1 MAQQQINKVQWNP
14 QGGGLNSDLDP
25 KGISGGD
32 LLVTGINSGGMNIRN
47 VGKGLNVVPDYEP
60 IYGNDFVYSLDPAVA
75 QNKKWRIY
83 VDSSET
89 SPLVSQPNVVLNGNF
104 VANIT
109 NWTSAIPGAWVWN
122 AGGYAEHIPGVGN
135 QSLFFQTQTGIDP
148 GFYTVQFDVVSCT
161 TGTLSFPLNE
171 FSNTV
176 YTANGTYTAELPVV
190 VDTSGNFAV
199 YFFADDNFDGGID
212 NIIIRKVAEV
222 YAFEPFLAD
231 AAGNQI
237 NFTFPFYWPVFN
249 NIQDSLDAISNWLLY
264 TSDAIS
270 GLSPSSTTVI
280 TGSYTGYVEF
290 ELIPYPYSNYIFR
303 EDYVASLSNV
313 SDCVN
318 VIVSQEAIDPGSLGE
333 WNLIG
338 SDDRPGYSFQFWTT
352 RDSLPS
358 NLEIQNVSD
367 NGSGVIR
374 ITTVEPH
381 DLIPNQAVRISLV
394 EGAVEANGIW
404 IVNVID
410 QFNFDLYGS
419 TYSSL
424 YVSGGIITYD
434 IYGLGEIGVAVRGD
448 DGIVTYTRLLRSIE
462 LNFTTLKQ
470 IDVRVKRKQDSRFA
484 AYFTDNYNVPRV
496 FYYKGAFIQDG
507 ALNFINSDNIYE
519 YGNIS
524 SELRWLVNNEDFY
537 IDVIGQ
543 NDSGGTLKSGNWR
556 YSARLL
562 TSNFTATNWSQL
574 TEGIPVFVDSNTDVH
589 LVGSNPDV
597 PTSKLNRLKLT
608 NNVSGLYTYV
618 EIAALNYI
626 NNIAPYGYIIGR
638 FVLSDDD
645 VQYFNHSGQEPE
657 QLDLDSGTLND
668 FSNAFV
674 LAQNVELLDN
684 RAILSNLTPAQTFDF
699 TQWVETFKYSLN
711 RKTLDPVGV
720 WSTDSLQ
727 VGEYQV
733 PMNVYSYKSHMMMET
748 YRYGFR
754 FKLKNGSLTQAFYP
768 GYDIKIDLPT
778 TLPIERIAGT
788 FTSFDLTDQA
798 GTPSGGPTEVY
809 SIYIS
814 WENINLSF
822 LIDGTP
828 AYDLIDEI
836 IPCRATVVPEVLVH
850 GCGALGVSGIIGS
863 FISGI
868 QTLPVGTSTD
878 ISPYPFI
885 SGDTTYATSD
895 VYPGTDGLF
904 SFTPRRN
911 SIFVFSPDLHFDL
924 TDISFQSGD
933 QLFVFGNPTRH
944 DTFSYLITGINERSY
959 YSEYDGNTSIT
970 SNPTPYVFSSAP
982 GSFLFD
988 HPIGSG
994 GATSQGQSVNIG
1006 GSLYRQTIYSQSGAV
1021 IYPQNEKSLVCRV
1034 STSITNTSGNTD
1046 YGFYRVIYYRPL
1058 TNKYGDPS
1066 STIYTEFLPPYRVGT
1081 NRTLVLSGDFNTYGD
1096 VFTQKTYLKFR
1107 YPGWW
1112 SESAGKWRGYGS
1124 GVGYYT
1130 QNRNNIQ
1137 LRSYISEDFN
1147 EAYRITKYALGG
1159 WISFGYSISG
1169 EVGYGNSQYLYVAP
1183 DGQGR
1188 DSQLFYNTGY
1198 TPVNNVTTV
1207 RSFNPLL
1214 EYQTDWGNAI
1224 AWSDP
1229 ESEGSNTDNLR
1240 NFPPLNLK
1248 FLDYTQGPITDARN
1262 MNGEL
1267 ITIQHTE
1274 VQRQYFNSTA
1284 MQTTVGGG
1292 EVYLGTGAVLSRRGT
1307 TMNKFGSK
1315 HKWSIIMGLSDKGHD
1330 VLYGVD
1336 DVNNSVWRLGYDGT
1350 NNLDE
1355 VQGMKAFFSNNLQW
1369 IRGKYTPAHDEGI
1382 RGVANHR
1389 YREVIWTLRGRKQ
1402 FPEWQ
1407 EEDNQYYSF
1416 NFNSSLG
1423 NDLVYNGNLA
1433 SSGTLDGWESLDV
1446 TFPYATNIA
1455 WNLQYNFTLLSYVAE
1470 TAGSGLAGLLG
1481 QTTPIPFV
1489 AGNTYLITVNVPIAP
1504 TGVLGVVFQL
1514 GGPYTAIAAGVNSF
1528 NYVAQPGD
1536 DNIYI
1541 YAAAGANGYVSS
1553 VSVQE
1558 VLNTNA
1564 NWTGYPDWV
1573 LSNNEACTN
1582 PPLTFIILPLT
1593 QNVPNYTTA
1602 GLTWNVEFEV
1612 SDYVGGDLSVTI
1624 GDVTTLPLGISG
1636 TGQYIATAVP
1646 TLAGVVSFNPD
1657 PGFEGCIKGN
1667 VKVYTTSAV
1676 VVYNDGDIVQ
1686 TSGYGSI
1693 MSTWSQTPDIWI
1705 CLKDNVT
1712 SNPYFP
1718 PNPLDPDWELIP
1730 HTNPN
1735 YYTEYTIIYNELK
1748 NKFQTFMSILPK
1760 IYAHFQNGYL
1770 VPRPI
1775 SNTGRVYQS
1784 DTGIPTYWFAEGI
1797 DAQSE
1802 DAFIDP
1808 VINTPPGRKRFL
1820 AVRVESDVAPSSMT
1834 VSTNTGSSVTGGG
1847 EFEQREGNEFDAYV
1861 KDTPADSIIQGDYA
1875 VFRFTI
1881 AATTYNKINSFIA
1894 SVRER
1899 ARKWF
1904 R

>member
-1 MAQQQINKVQWNP
+1 VAQQQINKVQWNP

-32 LLVTGINSGGMNIRN
+32 LLVTGVNSGGMNIRN

-161 TGTLSFPLNE
+161 SGSIWFPGNQ
-171 FSNTV
+171 FSNTI
-176 YTANGTYTAELPVV
+176 YTSNGTYTAEFPVV
-190 VDTSGNFAV
+190 VDTSGNFGV

-381 DLIPNQAVRISLV
+381 DLIPNQSVRISLV

-496 FYYKGAFIQDG
+496 FYYKGSFIQDG

-519 YGNIS
+519 YVNIS

-574 TEGIPVFVDSNTDVH
+574 TEGIPVFVDSNTDIH
-589 LVGSNPDV
+589 LIGSNADV

-657 QLDLDSGTLND
+657 QLDLDPGTLND

-711 RKTLDPVGV
+711 RKILDPVGV
-720 WSTDSLQ
+720 WSTNSLQ
-727 VGEYQV
+727 VGEYQE

-836 IPCRATVVPEVLVH
+836 IPCRATVIPEVLVH
-850 GCGALGVSGIIGS
+850 GCGALGVSGGPGIS
-863 FISGI
+863 FFYSTANTPPGKVSPYPFINGETSY
-868 QTLPVGTSTD
+868 GTSTD
-878 ISPYPFI
+878 IYPGISGSSPYFSQERDSI
-885 SGDTTYATSD
+885 YIYA
-895 VYPGTDGLF
+895 
-904 SFTPRRN
+904 
-911 SIFVFSPDLHFDL
+911 PDLHFDL
-924 TDISFQSGD
+924 LDINFQPGD
-933 QLFVFGNPTRH
+933 ELFILGNPVRH
-944 DTFSYLITGINERSY
+944 DTYVLAYGI
-959 YSEYDGNTSIT
+959 DGNYYAEFDGHTNIT
-970 SNPTPYVFSSAP
+970 LNPSPYIFNSNP
-982 GSFLFD
+982 GSFLFN
-988 HPIGSG
+988 HPIYTPGTGQETTLGSTG
-994 GATSQGQSVNIG
+994 YANYIF
-1006 GSLYRQTIYSQSGAV
+1006 GSSLSTNTFW
-1021 IYPQNEKSLVCRV
+1021 NEKSLVCNV
-1034 STSITNTSGNTD
+1034 TTPISNNSTNND

-1058 TNKYGDPS
+1058 LNKYGDPLG
-1066 STIYTEFLPPYRVGT
+1066 TIYNEFLPPYKIGS
-1081 NRTLVLSGDFNTYGD
+1081 NRTLIVSGDFNTYGD
-1096 VFTQKTYLKFR
+1096 VFTQKSYLKYR

-1112 SESAGKWRGYGS
+1112 NGSQWYGWGS
-1124 GVGYYT
+1124 CTGYYT
-1130 QNRNNIQ
+1130 QNRNNVQ
-1137 LRSYISEDFN
+1137 LRCKIDESFDGKFIP
-1147 EAYRITKYALGG
+1147 TKDLGI
-1159 WISFGYSISG
+1159 WISRGYDNPGGAGFNAESK
-1169 EVGYGNSQYLYVAP
+1169 YLYVSP
-1183 DGQGR
+1183 DGGGR

-1274 VQRQYFNSTA
+1274 VQRQYFNTTA

-1536 DNIYI
+1536 NNIYI

-1553 VSVQE
+1553 VSVKE

-1582 PPLTFIILPLT
+1582 PPLTFIIAPLI

-1636 TGQYIATAVP
+1636 VGQYTATATP
-1646 TLAGVVSFNPD
+1646 TVAGVVKLNPD

-1676 VVYNDGDIVQ
+1676 VVYNEGDIVQ

-1712 SNPYFP
+1712 SNPYTP
-1718 PNPLDPDWELIP
+1718 PVDPNDPDWELIP

-1820 AVRVESDVAPSSMT
+1820 AVRVESDVAPTSMT
-1834 VSTNTGSSVTGGG
+1834 VSTNTGSSVTGGA
-1847 EFEQREGNEFDAYV
+1847 EFEQREGNEFDGYV

-1904 R
+1904 K

>member
-32 LLVTGINSGGMNIRN
+32 LLVAGVNSGGMNIRN

-89 SPLVSQPNVVLNGNF
+89 SPLINQPNVVLNGDF

-176 YTANGTYTAELPVV
+176 YTANGTYTAEFPVV
-190 VDTSGNFAV
+190 VDTSGNFGV
-199 YFFADDNFDGGID
+199 YFFADDNFDGGVD

-313 SDCVN
+313 PDCIN

-338 SDDRPGYSFQFWTT
+338 SDDKSGYSFQFWTT
-352 RDSLPS
+352 RDSLPG

-381 DLIPNQAVRISLV
+381 NLIPDQAIRISLV

-470 IDVRVKRKQDSRFA
+470 IDVRVKRKQDSRYA

-496 FYYKGAFIQDG
+496 FYYKGPFIQDG

-543 NDSGGTLKSGNWR
+543 DDSGGTLKSGNWR

-626 NNIAPYGYIIGR
+626 NNISPYGYIIGR

-657 QLDLDSGTLND
+657 QLDLDPGTLND

-798 GTPSGGPTEVY
+798 STPSGGPTEVY

-863 FISGI
+863 IINGI
-868 QTLPVGTSTD
+868 QTLPVGTNTD

-885 SGDTTYATSD
+885 SGDTTHATSD
-895 VYPGTDGLF
+895 VYPGTDGLS
-904 SFTPRRN
+904 SFTPRRE
-911 SIFVFSPDLHFDL
+911 SIFIFSPDLHFDL
-924 TDISFQSGD
+924 TDISFQNGD

-944 DTFSYLITGINERSY
+944 DTFSYIVAGIAERSY
-959 YSEYDGNTSIT
+959 YAEYDGNTSIT
-970 SNPTPYVFSSAP
+970 SNPTPYVFLSTP

-1006 GSLYRQTIYSQSGAV
+1006 GSVYRQTIYSTSPTI

-1058 TNKYGDPS
+1058 ANKYGDPS
-1066 STIYTEFLPPYRVGT
+1066 STIYTEFLPPYRVGS

-1112 SESAGKWRGYGS
+1112 SQSAGSWRGYGA

-1147 EAYRITKYALGG
+1147 EAYRITKYVLGG

-1274 VQRQYFNSTA
+1274 VQRQYFNTTA

-1355 VQGMKAFFSNNLQW
+1355 IQGMKAFFSNNLQW

-1582 PPLTFIILPLT
+1582 PPLTFIIVPLT

-1636 TGQYIATAVP
+1636 TGQYTATAVP

-1667 VKVYTTSAV
+1667 VKVYTTNAIV
-1676 VVYNDGDIVQ
+1676 EYNEGDIVQ
-1686 TSGYGSI
+1686 TSGYGTI